1 MLENSTPVP
10 PGSEIPFPKQPRAIS
25 DSTSTAGSSLKSSR
39 TLSRLGSVA
48 GGVHFGSRGAFN
60 GLDLRSHNEFPG
72 LDRMPQYPPST
83 AAQGPRIK
91 FTPPNISQ
99 CGQIYPQTGY
109 FPSPIDISSLDASIQ
124 EKVFVPKTP
133 LEIYGFR
140 GGGELEMNENQF
152 QESEQFSAEERA
164 ARLSRIG
171 NFSAPSSAQIS
182 PVLDP
187 INTPNPCTVSAGHVQ
202 GDGVVDMVP
211 LLDLGGDVE
220 TIDTFK
226 KPEARSKITV
236 TKEASDLVRQHTQ
249 RGIRQLQARAGTG
262 DATEL
267 RSGVVTPV
275 ACRNEDYVQPPDH
288 FRGGI
293 LGSLLKLYNPPHHE
307 RSRHHGYST
316 ASTAVGSPTAS
327 GQTTPKWHS
336 KSANTSTTSLG
347 GLLAA
352 SGSVLATPAAAMHG
366 KNARPKV
373 KHRPHYGGVVEA
385 IKTFSGKSLE
395 EEIKV
400 RNIYIFFL

>member
-10 PGSEIPFPKQPRAIS
+10 PGSEIPFSKQPRATS
-25 DSTSTAGSSLKSSR
+25 DSTSTAGSSSKSSR
-39 TLSRLGSVA
+39 TLSRPGSAA
-48 GGVHFGSRGAFN
+48 GGVHFGHRGAPN

-109 FPSPIDISSLDASIQ
+109 FPSPIDIGSLDASIQ

-133 LEIYGFR
+133 LGIYGFG
-140 GGGELEMNENQF
+140 GGGELEINENQF
-152 QESEQFSAEERA
+152 QESEQLSAEERA
-164 ARLSRIG
+164 VRLSRIG

-182 PVLDP
+182 PVLNP
-187 INTPNPCTVSAGHVQ
+187 INTLTVSASHVQ
-202 GDGVVDMVP
+202 GGEVVDMVP
-211 LLDLGGDVE
+211 LLDLGEDVE
-220 TIDTFK
+220 TTDTFK

-249 RGIRQLQARAGTG
+249 RGIRPLQARAGAG
-262 DATEL
+262 DAAEL

-316 ASTAVGSPTAS
+316 SGTAAGSPTAS

-352 SGSVLATPAAAMHG
+352 SGSVLATPTAAIHG
-366 KNARPKV
+366 KNARLKV

-400 RNIYIFFL
+400 RNIYTYFFYKP